1 MTVLKINGGKRLCGE
16 TVVQGAKNSAL
27 PCLAAAALGRQC
39 VVHNCP
45 DLTDTK
51 AGLKILNALGVK
63 TEFKDN
69 TVITIAPKTLLC
81 SRINDDLMKEM
92 RSSVMFLG
100 TILSKCGEAE
110 ISYPGG
116 CSIGARPIDLHLK
129 AFSQMGV
136 DIKEDGGRIFCKV
149 ERLKDAKIK
158 LDFPSVGATE
168 NIMLLGAASD
178 CEFEIENPAKEPEI
192 LDLRNFINS
201 MGGNICE
208 GKNGNLLIKGVK
220 ALGDTEYKIIP
231 DRIVTLTYLSAIAL
245 CGGYGRIKCVRPDHI
260 KNPLKFLEEAGNDIK
275 CGEDYI
281 EIKAPKRMKGFGVIS
296 TMPYPDFPT
305 DAQAIFMAASL
316 LSKGESCFVENIFEN
331 RFGHTDE
338 FKKMGANIRVFENSA
353 LVSGVKKL
361 KGAELFAG
369 DLRGGAAL
377 VVSALAAEGESVI
390 HNTEFIDRG
399 YENIERS
406 FSDFGGGIVREG

>member
-1 MTVLKINGGKRLCGE
+1 MAVLKINGGNRLYGE

-27 PCLAAAALGRQC
+27 PCLAAAALGRRC
-39 VVHNCP
+39 IIHNCP

-69 TVITIAPKTLLC
+69 TVITNAPKSLLC
-81 SRINDDLMKEM
+81 SQINDSLMKEM

-100 TILSKCGEAE
+100 AILSKCGEAE

-129 AFSQMGV
+129 AFSQMGAS
-136 DIKEDGGRIFCKV
+136 IREENGRIFCKV
-149 ERLKDAKIK
+149 EKLKDAKIK

-168 NIMLLGAASD
+168 NIMLLGAVSD
-178 CEFEIENPAKEPEI
+178 CEFEIENPAREPEI
-192 LDLRNFINS
+192 LDLRNFLNS
-201 MGGNICE
+201 MGGNISE
-208 GKNGNLLIKGVK
+208 DGNGNILIKGVS
-220 ALGDTEYKIIP
+220 ALYDTEYKIIP
-231 DRIVTLTYLSAIAL
+231 DRIAALTYLCGIAG
-245 CGGYGRIKCVRPDHI
+245 CGGQGKIKCVRPDHI
-260 KNPLKFLEEAGNDIK
+260 KLPLKILEAAGNDIK

-281 EIKAPKRMKGFGVIS
+281 EIKSPKRMKSFGIIN

-305 DAQAIFMAASL
+305 DAQAVFMAASL
-316 LSKGESCFVENIFEN
+316 RGKGESCFVENIFEN
-331 RFGHTDE
+331 RFGHIAE
-338 FKKMGANIRVFENSA
+338 FEKMGANIKTYDNSA
-353 LVSGVKKL
+353 CVSGVKRLGGAKL
-361 KGAELFAG
+361 YAK

-377 VVSALAAEGESVI
+377 VVAALSAKGESVI
-390 HNTEFIDRG
+390 YNTEFIDRG

-406 FSDFGGGIVREG
+406 FCDFGGEIVREE

>member
-1 MTVLKINGGKRLCGE
+1 MAVLRINGGKRLYGE

-27 PCLAAAALGRQC
+27 PCLAAAALGREC
-39 VVHNCP
+39 IVHNCP

-51 AGLKILNALGVK
+51 AGLKILNALGVE
-63 TEFKDN
+63 TEFKNN
-69 TVITIAPKTLLC
+69 TVITKAPQCLSC
-81 SRINDDLMKEM
+81 SKINDGLMKEM

-100 TILSKCGEAE
+100 AILSKCGEAE

-136 DIKEDGGRIFCKV
+136 NIKEDGERIFCKV
-149 ERLKDAKIK
+149 EKLKDAKIK
-158 LDFPSVGATE
+158 LAFPSVGATE
-168 NIMLLGAASD
+168 NIMLLGVVSD
-178 CEFEIENPAKEPEI
+178 CEFEIENPAREPEI
-192 LDLRNFINS
+192 LDLRNFLNS
-201 MGGNICE
+201 MGGNISE

-220 ALGDTEYKIIP
+220 ALGNTEYKIIP
-231 DRIVTLTYLSAIAL
+231 DRIVALTYLSGIAL
-245 CGGYGRIKCVRPDHI
+245 CGGYGIIKNVRPDHI
-260 KNPLKFLEEAGNDIK
+260 KLPLKILEAAGNDIK

-281 EIKAPKRMKGFGVIS
+281 EIKAPRQMRGFGIIN

-316 LSKGESCFVENIFEN
+316 LSRGESCFIENIFEN
-331 RFGHTDE
+331 RFGHTLE
-338 FKKMGANIRVFENSA
+338 FLKMGANIRICDNSA
-353 LVSGVKKL
+353 LVSGVKRL
-361 KGAELFAG
+361 KGAELYAK

-377 VVSALAAEGESVI
+377 VIGALSAKGESII

-406 FSDFGGGIVREG
+406 FSDFGGEIVREG